1 MVLPPSLLLAIV
13 IEVLLFF
20 DETLLSSL
28 RQWFLVIKFPTTRA
42 EQNANYD

>member
-20 DETLLSSL
+20 DERPFSLLYFNDS
-28 RQWFLVIKFPTTRA
+28 WW
-42 EQNANYD
+42 